1 METPEF
7 VVVGHVVKDLTAE
20 GWRLGGTATFAAV
33 QARRLGVR
41 VGIVTRV
48 GGDMDLAELLPE
60 VAVAGRPS
68 RRTTTFENIYDEGG
82 RRQRVQARGEA
93 IEVDDIPGPW
103 RGARAVLLGP
113 VLGEVP
119 AGMGSVFDRSLVGVS
134 AQGWLRDLDQ
144 RGRVR
149 PSVWTGASFWSGC
162 RALFV
167 SEEDLGGR
175 EEEPAQWADEVPI
188 VAVTRDR
195 KGARVHV
202 EGGWRA
208 IDAFPAEEVDP
219 TGAGDVFAAAFL
231 VRYGETRDMKEATRF
246 AAAAAAWS
254 VEGYGVDGIVG
265 RGQIELRM
273 EEHKEITLQ

>member
-33 QARRLGVR
+33 QARRLGLR
-41 VGIVTRV
+41 VGVVTRV
-48 GGDMDLAELLPE
+48 GGDLDLAELLPE
-60 VAVAGRPS
+60 VGMAGRPS
-68 RRTTTFENIYDEGG
+68 RWTTTFENVYDEAG
-82 RRQRVQARGEA
+82 RRQRVRAQGEH
-93 IEVDDIPGPW
+93 IEVDDIPGSW
-103 RGARAVLLGP
+103 RRARAVLLGP
-113 VLGEVP
+113 VFGEVP
-119 AGMGSVFDRSLVGVS
+119 AGMGTVFDRSLVGVS
-134 AQGWLRDLDQ
+134 AQGWLRGLDG

-149 PSVWTGASFWSGC
+149 PSAWTGASFWSGC

-175 EEEPAQWADEVPI
+175 GEEPARWADEVPI

-195 KGARVHV
+195 KGARVHA
-202 EGGWRA
+202 EGRWRA

-219 TGAGDVFAAAFL
+219 TGAGDVFATAFL
-231 VRYGETRDMKEATRF
+231 VRYGETGDMREATRF
-246 AAAAAAWS
+246 AGAAAAWS

-265 RGQIELRM
+265 RGQIEMRM
-273 EEHKEITLQ
+273 GAYKETRLQ